1 MNDIEVTV
9 YDVNYLPDY
18 VEAEEE
24 RQANELIRIA
34 NENTRQTNE
43 ATRQSNETSR
53 TSAESTRTSNELNR
67 ISAENQR
74 IINENARIAAEEE
87 REELIDSLATVATTG
102 KYSDLID
109 EPTKVSEF
117 TNDSGFINRSVND
130 LTYYTLA
137 TDTGSTIDLSIN
149 STTYVV
155 TLALKNAAG
164 TTISSDTIDLPLESV
179 VVGGSYDSTN
189 KKVVLTLQNGS
200 TIEFSVADL
209 VAGLQSE
216 ITSNNKLSSDLVDDT
231 NHTNKFVTASDKT
244 NWNAKYDKPSGGIP
258 KTDLAS
264 AVQTSLGKA
273 DTAVQNTDYATSSTG
288 GVIKVRADFGTNM
301 TNGFLG
307 AEVKTNTDYTSADN
321 KLIIGKGTL
330 DNVLTARIGDLETIL
345 ETLDTGSG
353 VNGN

>member
-1 MNDIEVTV
+1 MNDIEVEV
-9 YDVNYLPDY
+9 YDVNYIPDY
-18 VEAEEE
+18 VEHEEQ
-24 RQANELIRIA
+24 RQANEAIRIA

-74 IINENARIAAEEE
+74 IVNENARIAAEEE

-109 EPTKVSEF
+109 EPTKVSDF

-149 STTYVV
+149 SSTYVV

-209 VAGLQSE
+209 ISGLQSE

-231 NHTNKFVTASDKT
+231 NHSHKFVTASQKT
-244 NWNAKYDKPSGGIP
+244 IIDSVK
-258 KTDLAS
+258 
-264 AVQTSLGKA
+264 
-273 DTAVQNTDYATSSTG
+273 TDYAHTLTLSQNVITG
-288 GVIKVRADFGTNM
+288 DLTVGISNYNGT
-301 TNGFLG
+301 
-307 AEVKTNTDYTSADN
+307 
-321 KLIIGKGTL
+321 TL
-330 DNVLTARIGDLETIL
+330 DYGTVEGIATRTYVDDLVGDIDTIL
-345 ETLDTGSG
+345 TTLDVGNG
-353 VNGN
+353 VD

>member
-1 MNDIEVTV
+1 MNDIEVTL

-18 VEAEEE
+18 VEAEEQ

-109 EPTKVSEF
+109 EPTKVSDF
-117 TNDSGFINRSVND
+117 TNDSGFINRSVNN

-137 TDTGSTIDLSIN
+137 TNTGSTIDLSIN

-209 VAGLQSE
+209 ISGLQSE
-216 ITSNNKLSSDLVDDT
+216 ITSTNKLSSDLVDDT
-231 NHTNKFVTASDKT
+231 NHSHKFVTATQKT
-244 NWNAKYDKPSGGIP
+244 IIDSVK
-258 KTDLAS
+258 
-264 AVQTSLGKA
+264 
-273 DTAVQNTDYATSSTG
+273 TDYAHTLTLSQNLTTG
-288 GVIKVRADFGTNM
+288 DLTVGIANYNGT
-301 TNGFLG
+301 
-307 AEVKTNTDYTSADN
+307 
-321 KLIIGKGTL
+321 TL
-330 DNVLTARIGDLETIL
+330 DYGTVEGIATRAYVDDLVGDIDTIL
-345 ETLDTGSG
+345 TTLDVGNG
-353 VNGN
+353 VD

>member
-18 VEAEEE
+18 VEAEEQ

-43 ATRQSNETSR
+43 TTRQSNETSR
-53 TSAESTRTSNELNR
+53 TSAESGRVTAEQGRV
-67 ISAENQR
+67 SAEAIR
-74 IINENARIAAEEE
+74 VSNENARIAAEEA
-87 REELIDSLATVATTG
+87 REAVINSLADVATTG

-109 EPTKVSEF
+109 EPTKVSDF
-117 TNDSGFINRSVND
+117 TNDSGFINKSVND

-137 TDTGSTIDLSIN
+137 TNTGSTIDLSIN
-149 STTYVV
+149 SSTYVV

-164 TTISSDTIDLPLESV
+164 TTISSGTIDLPLESV

-209 VAGLQSE
+209 ISGLQSE

-231 NHTNKFVTASDKT
+231 NHSHKFVTASQKT
-244 NWNAKYDKPSGGIP
+244 IIDSVK
-258 KTDLAS
+258 
-264 AVQTSLGKA
+264 
-273 DTAVQNTDYATSSTG
+273 TDYAHTLTLSQNVTTG
-288 GVIKVRADFGTNM
+288 DLTVGISNYNGT
-301 TNGFLG
+301 
-307 AEVKTNTDYTSADN
+307 
-321 KLIIGKGTL
+321 TL
-330 DNVLTARIGDLETIL
+330 DYGTVEGIATRTYVDDLVGDIDTIL
-345 ETLDTGSG
+345 TTLDVGNG
-353 VNGN
+353 VD